1 MSPSYFSWR
10 LQSLASSWSWCICAR
25 DRDSRN
31 SFFKCFL
38 FFLPRGTGVFK
49 PKSKR
54 HINTTLYNY
63 HSIFWMI
70 TILHKFPSEVLS
82 KKCSAN
88 SHRPLVTTALSK
100 EHCWLLLLLLLLLLL
115 QQKPTPPPLLYHFHE
130 GYLQLYTS
138 HKPCFWGIH
147 SCSYSVVTIYG
158 KCNVTSHAVNFI
170 IISYDINL
178 LLLLLLCI
186 LNFLLLLS
194 Y

>member
-10 LQSLASSWSWCICAR
+10 LQSLASRGSWCICAK

-63 HSIFWMI
+63 HSIFWVI

-88 SHRPLVTTALSK
+88 SHRPLVTSALNK
-100 EHCWLLLLLLLLLLL
+100 EHCWLLLLLLLLL
-115 QQKPTPPPLLYHFHE
+115 QPKQTPPLPYHLHE

-138 HKPCFWGIH
+138 HKPCFWGIYC
-147 SCSYSVVTIYG
+147 CSYSVLKIYG
-158 KCNVTSHAVNFI
+158 KCNVISHAVNCI
-170 IISYDINL
+170 IILYYIH
-178 LLLLLLCI
+178 CI
-186 LNFLLLLS
+186 IIIIIIIIIMYFKFILAS
-194 Y
+194 

>member
-10 LQSLASSWSWCICAR
+10 LQSLASSGSWCICTR

-49 PKSKR
+49 PKSNR

-63 HSIFWMI
+63 HSIFWVI
-70 TILHKFPSEVLS
+70 TILHKFPSEELS

-100 EHCWLLLLLLLLLLL
+100 EHCWSL
-115 QQKPTPPPLLYHFHE
+115 QQQPTPPLLYHLHE

-138 HKPCFWGIH
+138 HKLCFWGIY

-158 KCNVTSHAVNFI
+158 KCNVICHAVNFI
-170 IISYDINL
+170 ILYYIYHIIIIIIIMYFKF
-178 LLLLLLCI
+178 I
-186 LNFLLLLS
+186 LAN
-194 Y
+194 

>member
-10 LQSLASSWSWCICAR
+10 LQSLASSGSWCICAR

-54 HINTTLYNY
+54 HINTTLYNH
-63 HSIFWMI
+63 HSIFWAI
-70 TILHKFPSEVLS
+70 TILHKFPSEALS

-100 EHCWLLLLLLLLLLL
+100 EHCWSLL
-115 QQKPTPPPLLYHFHE
+115 QQQQQQQQLIYHFHE

-138 HKPCFWGIH
+138 RKPCFWGNIQLQLF
-147 SCSYSVVTIYG
+147 CSYNI
-158 KCNVTSHAVNFI
+158 C
-170 IISYDINL
+170 
-178 LLLLLLCI
+178 
-186 LNFLLLLS
+186 
-194 Y
+194 